1 MESIEQIE
9 KQAIDELGTVK
20 DTESIND
27 LRVHYLGRKGVL
39 TGIMRNISQ
48 MPKEERPSA
57 GKKANQVKGILEKAF
72 DNALQQLES
81 D

>member
-57 GKKANQVKGILEKAF
+57 GKKANQVKGIL
-72 DNALQQLES
+72 
-81 D
+81 